1 LRKSFLEQVGEH
13 PDMLWPDW
21 VGKDPTKDHEAA
33 IHFLL
38 HDCPPEIV
46 KWALTTLRLMHAR
59 RAMTE
64 VFPLGYR
71 PNVPASYIFCRED
84 RTVRPEWARKA
95 ARERLG
101 AAAIELPGGHCP
113 HVSRSAELADV
124 LAGLA

>member
-1 LRKSFLEQVGEH
+1 
-13 PDMLWPDW
+13 MLWPDW

-101 AAAIELPGGHCP
+101 AAAIELPSGHRP
-113 HVSRSAELADV
+113 HVPGPQS
-124 LAGLA
+124 